1 MRGNNRRKFFILVIS
16 SPRLVSHGRA
26 LLYLQHSPS
35 QFSSLEMEP
44 HHCTL
49 CAATTTFPK
58 PAWIFFFLP
67 LPLNNSFSNPAKD
80 AAPLRQKSIAIRA
93 SLCPASLRA
102 RCLEEESF
110 PWIHQPL
117 EALIFLPAL
126 CAADIQVSS
135 GNVISLARRL
145 AGLSWSEG
153 QAGRGTCKCSQ

>member
-58 PAWIFFFLP
+58 PAWIYFFFAFTFKQLIFKP
-67 LPLNNSFSNPAKD
+67 SQRCSSSPAKIN
-80 AAPLRQKSIAIRA
+80 RYQ
-93 SLCPASLRA
+93 
-102 RCLEEESF
+102 SF
-110 PWIHQPL
+110 PLSSLTQST
-117 EALIFLPAL
+117 LP
-126 CAADIQVSS
+126 
-135 GNVISLARRL
+135 
-145 AGLSWSEG
+145 
-153 QAGRGTCKCSQ
+153 

>member
-1 MRGNNRRKFFILVIS
+1 MRGNNQRKFFILVIS
-16 SPRLVSHGRA
+16 SPCLVSHGRA
-26 LLYLQHSPS
+26 LLCLQHSPS

-49 CAATTTFPK
+49 CTATATFPE
-58 PAWIFFFLP
+58 PAWIFFLP
-67 LPLNNSFSNPAKD
+67 LPLNNSFSKPGKD
-80 AAPLRQKSIAIRA
+80 AAPLPQKSIAIRV

-110 PWIHQPL
+110 PRTHQPL
-117 EALIFLPAL
+117 EALIFLPGL

-145 AGLSWSEG
+145 AGFSWSEG
-153 QAGRGTCKCSQ
+153 QAGKGTCKCSQ